1 MPDGIPYGMRK
12 NGTVTTLKGKNQT
25 LINYTTIQHNQL
37 NMIVHFATHL
47 SINKQD
53 YVSMFFLKQYYMSM
67 LLHMLHS
74 YLFPNNI
81 TYQCYYICYT
91 DIYSKTMLHINVI
104 PLPKQLHI
112 NVLTYVT
119 QLSAF

>member
-25 LINYTTIQHNQL
+25 LFNYYYSAQSIKYDRTLCYTPIYQQTRLRINVFFKTILHVNVITYVTQ
-37 NMIVHFATHL
+37 L
-47 SINKQD
+47 SIP
-53 YVSMFFLKQYYMSM
+53 KQYYISM
-67 LLHMLHS
+67 LLHVLHS
-74 YLFPNNI
+74 YLFPNNV
-81 TYQCYYICYT
+81 TYQCYSY
-91 DIYSKTMLHINVI
+91 
-104 PLPKQLHI
+104 PKQLHI